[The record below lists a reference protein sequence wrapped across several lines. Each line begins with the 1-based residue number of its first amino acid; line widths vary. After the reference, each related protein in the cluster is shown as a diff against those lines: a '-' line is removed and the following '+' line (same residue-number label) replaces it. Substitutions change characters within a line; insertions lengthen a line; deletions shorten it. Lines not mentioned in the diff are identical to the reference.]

1 MFYIGCHLSASDGF
15 LAMGR
20 TALSIGANT
29 FQFFTRNPR
38 GSKAKVI
45 DPADVAAFLALAA
58 ENEFGTLVAHA
69 PYTINPCSKDEHTR
83 EFARM
88 TLADD
93 LKRMEHLPGNVYNFH
108 PGSHTGQGMETG
120 IAQIAETL
128 NAILT
133 PDIRTTVLLET
144 MSGKGSEVGSR
155 FEELREI
162 IDRVA
167 LSDKLG
173 VCLDTCHVSDAGYDI
188 ADDLDGVLTEFD
200 RVIGLERLK
209 AVHIN
214 DSLNPRGSHKDRH
227 ARIGEGC
234 LGAEALGRV
243 VRHPALQGLPFVLET
258 PNELAGYAREIALLK
273 ALREG

>member
-38 GSKAKVI
+38 GSKAKAI

-133 PDIRTTVLLET
+133 PDIHTTVLLET

-214 DSLNPRGSHKDRH
+214 DSLNLRGSHKDRH